1 MSSGTDDDI
10 CNIKS
15 VRKSAMIDNEL
26 HRLNV
31 DIAALQETRLA
42 DQGSTREKH
51 YTFFWHGKPKKD
63 RREHG
68 VGFAVRNTLAK
79 SVEIGENGSERVLS
93 LRLRTSTGCATLVS
107 AYAPT
112 LCGEEADKDEF
123 YEQLHNLVSSIPE
136 RDHLILLGDFNA
148 RVGDDHVAWG
158 NCLGKFGYGKMN
170 SNGQRLLELCS
181 WHKLCV
187 TNSFFHTKQIHK
199 VSWRHPR
206 SKAWH
211 QLDLILVKKQ
221 HLNDVKLTR
230 SYHSACCDSDHSLVC
245 CKIRLSV
252 NRLHKSK
259 EPRKARLNTSKMYVT
274 GLTKQFASLLA
285 ERTSSGETTS
295 WTDIRET
302 VYKTALDTF
311 GKKSQKSPDWFEEN
325 LETMLPLIEHKR
337 HAHLEHLRHPS
348 PASLVEVKA
357 SRAAVQ
363 RTARRC
369 ANDFWLKLSADIQT
383 SADTGNMKAMY
394 DGLKRAFGPSKRI
407 MAPISSSSG
416 TILSTRTEQMERWVE
431 HFSLL
436 YSRKNV
442 IKKSVLDSLE
452 CKPTMY
458 DLDKEPTIDDLRT
471 AIKSLSPGKAC
482 GNDGIPPDLLRQC
495 KESLLPHLYQ
505 VFLDCWRKGTVPQ
518 DMKDSSI
525 ITLYKNKGVRHD
537 CNNHRGISLLSI
549 VGKTI
554 ARAILPRLQKLAN
567 RVYPE
572 SQCGFRPERSTIDMI
587 FSVRQI
593 QEKCREQQMPLHMAF
608 IDLTKAFDLVSR
620 EGLLELLLK
629 IGCPPKLLSIIKSFH
644 TDTKATVQF
653 DGSTS
658 EPFDIHS
665 GVKQG
670 CVLAP
675 TLFGI
680 FFSLLLNHAFGTSTE
695 GVFIHTRS
703 DGNLFKPSRL
713 KSKRKIKKV
722 VVRDLLFADDAAIV
736 AHSAND
742 LQNLL
747 DRFSQACDDFGLTI
761 SKKKTKVINQGVRNA
776 PSFTINGEPIE
787 NVEKFV
793 YLGSTIAAN
802 LSLDAEIDCRLGKA
816 YSSFARLA
824 ERVWNNP
831 MLTIKTKSA
840 VYSSCVLSTL
850 LYASESWTTSR
861 RQESKLNSFHFR
873 CLRRI
878 LGITWRDHVTNVE
891 VLRRTGLPTMF
902 YMLKQ
907 RRLRWLGHVFRM
919 EDGRY
924 PKDLLYSELGAGSRK
939 VGRPALRFSDVIKRD
954 LKDIN
959 IEDWEAVAGDRARW
973 RSTVKKHLLTAKV

>member
-1 MSSGTDDDI
+1 MLSGMDDDL
-10 CNIKS
+10 CNIKN
-15 VRKSAMIDNEL
+15 VRKTAIIDTEL
-26 HRLNV
+26 HRLSA
-31 DIAALQETRLA
+31 DIVALQETRLA
-42 DQGSTREKH
+42 GQGSIREKN
-51 YTFFWHGKPKKD
+51 YTFFWHGKHENK

-68 VGFAVRNTLAK
+68 VGFAVRNALVK
-79 SVEIGENGSERVLS
+79 SVEIGEDGSERVFS
-93 LRLRTSTGCATLVS
+93 LRLRTSKGCATLVS

-112 LCGEEADKDEF
+112 LCGEEAAKDEF
-123 YEQLHNLVSSIPE
+123 YERLHHLVSSIPE
-136 RDHLILLGDFNA
+136 HDHLILLGDFNA
-148 RVGDDHVAWG
+148 RVGDDHEAWG

-170 SNGQRLLELCS
+170 SNGQRLLELCA

-187 TNSFFHTKQIHK
+187 TNSFFQTKQRHK

-230 SYHSACCDSDHSLVC
+230 SYHSAQCDSDHSLVC
-245 CKIRLSV
+245 CKIRLSLK
-252 NRLHKSK
+252 RLYKSK
-259 EPRKARLNTSKMYVT
+259 EPRKARLHTAKMYVT
-274 GLTKQFASLLA
+274 DLTKQFASSLA
-285 ERTSSGETTS
+285 QLTSCESTS
-295 WTDIRET
+295 WADIRET
-302 VYKTALDTF
+302 VYKTALETF
-311 GKKSQKSPDWFEEN
+311 GTKPHKSPDWFEEN
-325 LETMLPLIEHKR
+325 LEIMSPLIEHKR
-337 HAHLEHLRHPS
+337 RVLLEHLRCPS
-348 PASLVEVKA
+348 SVSLTQVKEA
-357 SRAAVQ
+357 KAAVQ

-383 SADTGNMKAMY
+383 SADTGNIKAMFE
-394 DGLKRAFGPSKRI
+394 GLKKAFGPSKRI
-407 MAPISSSSG
+407 MAPISSLSG
-416 TILSTRTEQMERWVE
+416 AILSTRTEQMERWVE

-436 YSRKNV
+436 YSRQNV
-442 IKKSVLDSLE
+442 VRSSVLEALE
-452 CKPTMY
+452 NKPVMY
-458 DLDKEPTIDDLRT
+458 DLDKEPTSADLSV
-471 AIKSLSPGKAC
+471 AIKSLTPGKAC
-482 GNDGIPPDLLRQC
+482 GSDGIPPDLLRQC
-495 KESLLPHLYQ
+495 KESLLPHLHQ
-505 VFLDCWRKGTVPQ
+505 VLLNCWRKGTVPQ
-518 DMKDSSI
+518 DMKDSTI

-537 CNNHRGISLLSI
+537 CNNYRGISLLSI

-554 ARAILPRLQKLAN
+554 ARVILPRLQILAN

-593 QEKCREQQMPLHMAF
+593 QEKCREQQMPLYMAF

-620 EGLLELLLK
+620 EGLLDLLLK
-629 IGCPPKLLSIIKSFH
+629 IGCPPKLFSIIKSFH

-653 DGSTS
+653 DCSTS
-658 EPFDIHS
+658 EPFDIRS

-680 FFSLLLNHAFGTSTE
+680 FFSLLLNHAFGSSTE
-695 GVFIHTRS
+695 GVYIHTRS

-713 KSKRKIKKV
+713 RSKRKIRKA

-736 AHSAND
+736 AHSVGD

-747 DRFSQACDDFGLTI
+747 DRFSQACSDFGLTI
-761 SKKKTKVINQGVRNA
+761 SKKKTKILSQGVPNA
-776 PSFTINGEPIE
+776 PSFTIEGEAID

-793 YLGSTIAAN
+793 YLGSTIASN
-802 LSLDAEIDCRLGKA
+802 TSLELETSCRMGKA
-816 YSSFARLA
+816 YSAFARLA
-824 ERVWNNP
+824 ARVWDNP
-831 MLTIKTKSA
+831 KLTIKTKCA

-878 LGITWRDHVTNVE
+878 LGITWRDRITNVE
-891 VLRRTGLPTMF
+891 VLRRTGLPTLF
-902 YMLKQ
+902 YMLKL

-919 EDGRY
+919 EDGRI
-924 PKDLLYSELGAGSRK
+924 PKDLLYSELSTGNRK
-939 VGRPALRFSDVIKRD
+939 VGRPALRYSDVIKRD

-959 IEDWEAVAGDRARW
+959 IGNWEEIAGNRAKW
-973 RSTVKKHLLTAKV
+973 RSTVKKHLSAAGI